1 MSAAEAVDEIVPGVR
16 HWRALRQTIGS
27 EVSSYYLSEER
38 VAIDPMLPPERPEWF
53 RPEHVILTCRHH
65 DREAWELGCPVW
77 VVAQGAHEVEGRG
90 EIRTFEWGDEL
101 PGGAVAHEVG
111 ALSPDETALH
121 LPAHRAL
128 AVGDGLIRWEP
139 DGPLSFVPDR
149 FMDDASR
156 DTAGLRAA
164 YERLLAL
171 DWDLLLLTH
180 GNPVVGGAK
189 EQLRTFLEV

>member
-1 MSAAEAVDEIVPGVR
+1 MSAAEAADEIAPVVR

-27 EVSSYYLSEER
+27 EVSSHYLSEER

-149 FMDDASR
+149 FMDDPSR
-156 DTAGLRAA
+156 DKAGLRAA
-164 YERLLAL
+164 YERLLDL

-180 GNPVVGGAK
+180 GNPVVGDAK
-189 EQLRTFLEV
+189 EQLRAFLEV